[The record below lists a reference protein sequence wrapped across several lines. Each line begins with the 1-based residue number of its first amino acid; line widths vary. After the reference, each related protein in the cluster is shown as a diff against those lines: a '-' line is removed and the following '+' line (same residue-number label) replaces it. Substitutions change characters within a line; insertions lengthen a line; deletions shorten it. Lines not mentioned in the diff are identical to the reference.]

1 MIRYL
6 PHPVPVFLFLVL
18 IIISGFTLS
27 IEVRFIVSVILLL
40 LFTFHMHGKK
50 ILRTILRIVIPLC
63 IAIGLFMTFIYP
75 ETEQW
80 LTIAGI
86 RLSRDGLTAAGEMT
100 SRILLLFTGIIAFFN
115 LITIQRLGS
124 YLYQNNLPVWLVFI
138 LINGLKFV
146 DRFKHKL
153 SEIHFYQRLR
163 GMPLENIW
171 QRWKATVKIL
181 IPLLYFMIEESSNRA
196 IALEMRGF
204 TATTRRTTLKPDR
217 QSAIDRII
225 TVLIS
230 GIILFILLRSILS

>member
-1 MIRYL
+1 MIRYS
-6 PHPVPVFLFLVL
+6 PHPIPMFLFLIL

-27 IEVRFIVSVILLL
+27 IEIRFILSIILLL
-40 LFTFHMHGKK
+40 LFAFHIQGKK
-50 ILRTILRIVIPLC
+50 ILLTIFKIVIPLC
-63 IAIGLFMTFIYP
+63 IAIGLFMTLIYP

-80 LTIAGI
+80 FTIGGI
-86 RLSRDGLTAAGEMT
+86 RLSSDGLAAAGEMT
-100 SRILLLFTGIIAFFN
+100 SRILLLFTGIISFFN

-146 DRFKHKL
+146 DRFRYKL
-153 SEIHFYQRLR
+153 NEILFYQRLR

-171 QRWKATVKIL
+171 QRWRATVKIL

-204 TATTRRTTLKPDR
+204 TATTRRTTLKPDK
-217 QSAIDRII
+217 QTIVDKIFSM
-225 TVLIS
+225 L
-230 GIILFILLRSILS
+230 ILSSIIVILIQSIFL